1 MTSMPDTRTRRGA
14 SIAVF
19 KGNSILLIK
28 RAKAPWLGLWS
39 LPGGSLERGESAYEA
54 AYRELKEETGIDAS
68 VEGLLDTIEVTA
80 GSNEGEAA
88 RYSLEVFYGRYGE
101 GSLRAGSDAAEAQW
115 FDVAALEKL
124 NLTEGT
130 ASLIGLAAARLGV
143 PSPSFRR
150 QTTVLKG
157 HET

>member
-39 LPGGSLERGESAYEA
+39 LPGGSLERGESTYEA

-115 FDVAALEKL
+115 FDVGALEKL
-124 NLTEGT
+124 DLTEGT

>member
-39 LPGGSLERGESAYEA
+39 LPGGSLERGESTYEA

-115 FDVAALEKL
+115 FDVGALEKL
-124 NLTEGT
+124 DLTEG
-130 ASLIGLAAARLGV
+130 AAGLIRLAAARLDIAIA
-143 PSPSFRR
+143 
-150 QTTVLKG
+150 
-157 HET
+157 